1 MLVRGTLDA
10 ARTIDHIDL
19 TFFGDAAELR
29 PLLHETPYRIVHA
42 PRRLAVGD
50 SLRRALRGSDPS
62 SMRAAIGAVA
72 DGRADAVLSA
82 GSTGALMALSRHLLG
97 MVSGIRRPAIVK
109 TLARRDGLFLMLDL
123 GANVGVGAA
132 ELHQFARMGA
142 AMASAAGGV
151 AAPGVGLLNIG
162 SELHKGPPDV
172 RAAAS
177 LLTADPGLRYI
188 GFVEP
193 DRLFAQP
200 PADGSHADVVVTD
213 GFIGNIA
220 LKSAEGAA
228 HMAAYLL
235 HRELTGGGLGTQ
247 LAKATL
253 RERLNRLRSAY
264 NPQLYN
270 GAALIGLKRVV
281 VKSHGAADREGFAS
295 ALAQTAKALATGLVD
310 KVGAAI

>member
-1 MLVRGTLDA
+1 MQGTLDA
-10 ARTIDHIDL
+10 ASSFGRDLEL
-19 TFFGDAAELR
+19 TFFGDAAELAR
-29 PLLHETPYRIVHA
+29 LLQGAPSAIVHA

-50 SLRRALRGSDPS
+50 SLRRALRGADPS

-72 DGRADAVLSA
+72 IGDADAVLSA

-97 MVSGIRRPAIVK
+97 MIPGIRRPAIVK
-109 TLARRDGLFLMLDL
+109 SLAREDGLFLMLDL

-142 AMASAAGGV
+142 AMASAVDGV
-151 AAPGVGLLNIG
+151 AAPSVGLLNIG
-162 SELHKGPPDV
+162 SEIHKGPPDV
-172 RAAAS
+172 RAAAA
-177 LLTADPGLRYI
+177 LLGADAALRYT

-193 DRLFAQP
+193 DRLF
-200 PADGSHADVVVTD
+200 GSAAPDVVVTD
-213 GFIGNIA
+213 GFVGNIA

-228 HMAAYLL
+228 HMAAHLL

-253 RERLNRLRSAY
+253 RERLNRVRTAY

-270 GAALIGLKRVV
+270 GAALIGLGRVV
-281 VKSHGAADREGFAS
+281 VKSHGAADRQGFAS
-295 ALAQTAKALATGLVD
+295 ALAQTAMALRTGLVD
-310 KVGAAI
+310 KVAAAI